1 MKNNHAKLYQALDRG
16 ICSSCD
22 HALVCRLH
30 GEDERPVFFC
40 EEFACVPE
48 TPKHSRPH
56 LYSLPGRC
64 EGRIPLRKSEQARL
78 SYIGLCR
85 TCANL
90 STCTLLKPG
99 GGTWQC
105 DSYEKDPACECPT
118 THGKEG
124 EKNR

>member
-1 MKNNHAKLYQALDRG
+1 MKNNHAKVYQALDRG
-16 ICSSCD
+16 ICSGCD
-22 HALVCRLH
+22 HALICRLH
-30 GEDERPVFFC
+30 REDERPVFFC

-48 TPKHSRPH
+48 TPKHPTPH
-56 LYSLPGRC
+56 LYRLPGGC
-64 EGRIPLRKSEQARL
+64 EVRIPVRKSEQARL

-105 DSYEKDPACECPT
+105 DSYEKDSAC
-118 THGKEG
+118 
-124 EKNR
+124 